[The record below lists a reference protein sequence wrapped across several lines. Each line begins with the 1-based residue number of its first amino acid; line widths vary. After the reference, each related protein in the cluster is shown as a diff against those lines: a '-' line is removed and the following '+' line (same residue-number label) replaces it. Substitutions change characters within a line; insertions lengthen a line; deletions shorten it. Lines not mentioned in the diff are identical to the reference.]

1 MEKVVDASYFIMERA
16 KYENLNFKLV
26 ILSFVILFT
35 VALVNCWKSTKKSE
49 KRVKSVW
56 CITRILILI
65 DCIVLIVTIFNYI
78 KIQEIRNQ
86 QKEYKQQQIEERRGK
101 SKQSCND
108 WYEVD
113 LS

>member
-26 ILSFVILFT
+26 ILSFVILFA

-49 KRVKSVW
+49 KRVKSAW

-101 SKQSCND
+101 NKQSYND